1 MAGSL
6 AQVDTFTISSAL
18 SEVIIG
24 GGSSSTSGIDFAINT
39 DDVYM
44 LTYINFQ
51 GSVNDKYPYMRVTE
65 SGTVNTGNNYNYAG
79 RKLKTYS
86 SFQQG
91 YAYNQAQAKIQD
103 EKLGDQDQE
112 TANGIIYFY
121 NANNSSEFTFWT
133 TENVNR
139 DGGGNLMSLTGG
151 GAFRVT
157 SAVDGIQFHMESGN
171 IVSGTFTLYKV
182 I

>member
-6 AQVDTFTISSAL
+6 AQVDTYTVSTAAASI
-18 SEVIIG
+18 IIG
-24 GGSSSTSGIDFAINT
+24 GGTESSSGIDFAINT

-65 SGTVNTGNNYNYAG
+65 SGTPNTGINYNYAG

-86 SFQQG
+86 ANQNG
-91 YAYNQAQAKIQD
+91 YAYNQNQARIQD

-112 TANGIIYFY
+112 TANGIMYFY

-139 DGGGNLMSLTGG
+139 DGGGNLMSMTGG
-151 GAFRVT
+151 GAFRVA
-157 SAVDGIQFHMESGN
+157 SAVDGIQFYMESGN

>member
-51 GSVNDKYPYMRVTE
+51 GSVND
-65 SGTVNTGNNYNYAG
+65 
-79 RKLKTYS
+79 
-86 SFQQG
+86 
-91 YAYNQAQAKIQD
+91 
-103 EKLGDQDQE
+103 
-112 TANGIIYFY
+112 
-121 NANNSSEFTFWT
+121 
-133 TENVNR
+133 
-139 DGGGNLMSLTGG
+139 
-151 GAFRVT
+151 
-157 SAVDGIQFHMESGN
+157 
-171 IVSGTFTLYKV
+171 
-182 I
+182 

>member
-6 AQVDTFTISSAL
+6 AQVDTYTVSTAAASI
-18 SEVIIG
+18 IIG
-24 GGSSSTSGIDFAINT
+24 GGSSSSSGIDFAINT

-44 LTYINFQ
+44 LTYTNWQ
-51 GSVNDKYPYMRVTE
+51 GSVNDKKPYMRVTE
-65 SGTVNTGNNYNYAG
+65 SGSANTGNNYNFSG

-86 SFQQG
+86 ANQNG
-91 YAYNQAQAKIQD
+91 YAYNQAQAKLSD
-103 EKLGDQDQE
+103 ENIGDQDQE
-112 TANGIIYFY
+112 TANGVMYFY

-139 DGGGNLMSLTGG
+139 AGGGNLMSMTGG
-151 GAFRVT
+151 GAFRVA
-157 SAVDGIQFHMESGN
+157 SAVDGMQFYMESGN

-182 I
+182 V

>member
-65 SGTVNTGNNYNYAG
+65 SGTVYTGNNYNYA
-79 RKLKTYS
+79 
-86 SFQQG
+86 
-91 YAYNQAQAKIQD
+91 
-103 EKLGDQDQE
+103 E
-112 TANGIIYFY
+112 AN
-121 NANNSSEFTFWT
+121 
-133 TENVNR
+133 
-139 DGGGNLMSLTGG
+139 
-151 GAFRVT
+151 
-157 SAVDGIQFHMESGN
+157 
-171 IVSGTFTLYKV
+171 
-182 I
+182 

>member
-65 SGTVNTGNNYNYAG
+65 SGTPNTGNNYNYSG

-86 SFQQG
+86 ANQNG
-91 YAYNQAQAKIQD
+91 YAYNQAQARLTD
-103 EKLGDQDQE
+103 EKVGDQDQE
-112 TANGIIYFY
+112 TCNGVMYFY
-121 NANNSSEFTFWT
+121 NANNSSEYTFWT
-133 TENVNR
+133 TNNVNR
-139 DGGGNLMSLTGG
+139 DGGGNLMSLTGAG
-151 GAFRVT
+151 HFRVT
-157 SAVDGIQFHMESGN
+157 SAVDGIQLYMESGN
-171 IVSGTFTLYKV
+171 IVSGTFTLYREV
-182 I
+182 